1 MQPRRAALAWI
12 ALGHAGMA
20 AWTTD
25 ARLTLDPERA
35 ILWEWPLHL
44 RVTLW
49 AVTGLIIALGA
60 LWPRAE
66 TVAYTIA
73 VLMPIERAAG
83 HLWSW
88 AHHLIPGHPPGD
100 PLGWGPALLWAS
112 YGALIVLIARS
123 TQQET
128 A

>member
-25 ARLTLDPERA
+25 ARLT
-35 ILWEWPLHL
+35 
-44 RVTLW
+44 
-49 AVTGLIIALGA
+49 IALGA

-112 YGALIVLIARS
+112 YGALIMLNARS